1 MGTRSA
7 VTSTATISPPFCSNM
22 SSTNVEMSTSTTSD
36 AVLKSADEQKACG
49 YSQLSLGKRHLLVS
63 DIPEAVST
71 LALASELLAK
81 QFGETH
87 PECAEAYF
95 YYGKSLLEMSRLESG
110 VLGNA
115 LEGVPEGGDLAD
127 DSQIENPENMSKD
140 EMTEVET
147 KVKEALDFNYQTC
160 KVELEKAEEAALE
173 ADSMEGDDASQEG
186 GEGDEAMEDDSA
198 EAVAKPE
205 GESPSTTEKP
215 MEDEE
220 EPSNLQ
226 QAWEMLELAK
236 LIYTKQSESAEGEK
250 KVELDRKVCETYLHL
265 GEVSLENENYVQA
278 VEDLSLC
285 LSKRQ
290 ASLPSDSRSIA
301 ETHYQLGVSLAFS
314 GKFDEAETSLESAIS
329 VLKQRIQ
336 NLQKMESSEYLTK
349 EISELQE
356 LIKEIKEK
364 VVDHGDMKASASKKI
379 KECFSSESG
388 SSDAK
393 VVSSIGVKR
402 KEDLAEHKT
411 EDVTMTA
418 AAN

>member
-1 MGTRSA
+1 
-7 VTSTATISPPFCSNM
+7 M
-22 SSTNVEMSTSTTSD
+22 SSTNTDLPASTTSD
-36 AVLKSADEQKACG
+36 VLKSSDEQKACG

-127 DSQIENPENMSKD
+127 DSQVESPEKLTKD

-160 KVELEKAEEAALE
+160 EVELQKAEEAAME
-173 ADSMEGDDASQEG
+173 AESVEGEDSQEG
-186 GEGDEAMEDDSA
+186 GEEAMEEVSEPSA
-198 EAVAKPE
+198 ADNKEDAPV
-205 GESPSTTEKP
+205 TTADKP
-215 MEDEE
+215 MEEE

-236 LIYTKQSESAEGEK
+236 LIYTKQIESAEEGDK
-250 KVELDRKVCETYLHL
+250 KAELDKRVCETYLHL
-265 GEVSLENENYVQA
+265 GEVSLENENYAQA

-285 LSKRQ
+285 LTRRQ

-301 ETHYQLGVSLAFS
+301 ETHYQLGVALAFS
-314 GKFDEAETSLESAIS
+314 GKFDEAEASLESAIS
-329 VLKQRIQ
+329 VLKTRIE
-336 NLQKMESSEYLTK
+336 NLQKMESSENLNK
-349 EISELQE
+349 EIHELQE

-364 VVDHGDMKASASKKI
+364 VIDHGDMKASASKKI

-393 VVSSIGVKR
+393 AVSSIGVKR
-402 KEDLAEHKT
+402 KEDLAGNKAA

>member
-7 VTSTATISPPFCSNM
+7 VTSTATTSPQFCSNM

-110 VLGNA
+110 ILGNA

-127 DSQIENPENMSKD
+127 DSQIESPEKMTKD
-140 EMTEVET
+140 EMTEVEA

-160 KVELEKAEEAALE
+160 VVEMQKAEEAALE
-173 ADSMEGDDASQEG
+173 AESMEGDEDSQEG
-186 GEGDEAMEDDSA
+186 GEDEEAMEDVS
-198 EAVAKPE
+198 EPVVADQKE
-205 GESPSTTEKP
+205 ESPSTTTDKP

-236 LIYTKQSESAEGEK
+236 LIYTKQIESVEGDK
-250 KVELDRKVCETYLHL
+250 KVELDRRVCETYLHL
-265 GEVSLENENYVQA
+265 GEVSLENENYSQA
-278 VEDLSLC
+278 VEDLTVC
-285 LSKRQ
+285 LKRRQ

-301 ETHYQLGVSLAFS
+301 ETHYQLGVAQAYGGS
-314 GKFDEAETSLESAIS
+314 FDEAEASLESAIS
-329 VLKQRIQ
+329 VLKTRIE
-336 NLQKMESSEYLTK
+336 NLQKMESSENLNK
-349 EISELQE
+349 EIRELQD

-379 KECFSSESG
+379 KSSFESG
-388 SSDAK
+388 MSDDSKA
-393 VVSSIGVKR
+393 VSSIGVKR
-402 KEDLAEHKT
+402 KDDLKP

>member
-81 QFGETH
+81 KFGETH

-95 YYGKSLLEMSRLESG
+95 YYGKALLEMSRLESG

-236 LIYTKQSESAEGEK
+236 LIYTKQIESVEGDK
-250 KVELDRKVCETYLHL
+250 KVELDRRVCETYLHL
-265 GEVSLENENYVQA
+265 GEVSLENENYSQA
-278 VEDLSLC
+278 VEDLTVC
-285 LSKRQ
+285 LKRRQ

-301 ETHYQLGVSLAFS
+301 ETHYQLGVAQAFGGS
-314 GKFDEAETSLESAIS
+314 FDEAEASLESAIS
-329 VLKQRIQ
+329 VLKTRIE
-336 NLQKMESSEYLTK
+336 NLQKMESSENLNK
-349 EISELQE
+349 EIRELQD

-379 KECFSSESG
+379 KSSFESG
-388 SSDAK
+388 MSDDSKA
-393 VVSSIGVKR
+393 VSSIGVKR
-402 KEDLAEHKT
+402 KDDLKP

>member
-1 MGTRSA
+1 
-7 VTSTATISPPFCSNM
+7 M
-22 SSTNVEMSTSTTSD
+22 SSTNVEMSATNSSE
-36 AVLKSADEQKACG
+36 VGSQSSPGKEKALG
-49 YSQLSLGKRHLLVS
+49 YSQLSLGKRHLLVA

-81 QFGETH
+81 QFGETN

-127 DSQIENPENMSKD
+127 DSQIENPEKMSK
-140 EMTEVET
+140 EEKTEVEA

-160 KVELEKAEEAALE
+160 EVELEKAEEAAIE
-173 ADSMEGDDASQEG
+173 AGSIEGDDSLQEG
-186 GEGDEAMEDDSA
+186 GDCDQAMEEDSSEPSADVKEDSA
-198 EAVAKPE
+198 
-205 GESPSTTEKP
+205 STEEKS
-215 MEDEE
+215 MDEEE

-236 LIYTKQSESAEGEK
+236 LIYNKQLQSVEGDK
-250 KVELDRKVCETYLHL
+250 KVELERRLCETYLLL
-265 GEVSLENENYVQA
+265 GEVSLENENYAQA

-285 LSKRQ
+285 LTKRREI
-290 ASLPSDSRSIA
+290 LPSDSRSIA
-301 ETHYQLGVSLAFS
+301 ETHYQLGVAQAFS
-314 GKFDEAETSLESAIS
+314 GKFDEAETSLVSAIS
-329 VLKQRIQ
+329 VLVTRIE
-336 NLQKMESSEYLTK
+336 NLRKMESSENLRK
-349 EISELQE
+349 EISDLQE

-364 VVDHGDMKASASKKI
+364 VADHSDLKASASKTI
-379 KECFSSESG
+379 KECFSESG
-388 SSDAK
+388 TSAEK

-402 KEDLAEHKT
+402 KEDLSEHKT
-411 EDVTMTA
+411 EDVIMTA

>member
-1 MGTRSA
+1 M
-7 VTSTATISPPFCSNM
+7 TSTNC
-22 SSTNVEMSTSTTSD
+22 NVEMSSASGSGAD
-36 AVLKSADEQKACG
+36 DGPKSSEQKACG

-87 PECAEAYF
+87 AECAEAYF

-127 DSQIENPENMSKD
+127 DSQIESPEKMTKD
-140 EMTEVET
+140 EMTEVEA

-160 KVELEKAEEAALE
+160 EVEMQKAEEAALE
-173 ADSMEGDDASQEG
+173 AESMEGDDYSQEG
-186 GEGDEAMEDDSA
+186 GQGDEVIEDASEPAEKPME
-198 EAVAKPE
+198 EALP
-205 GESPSTTEKP
+205 TTNDKP

-226 QAWEMLELAK
+226 QAWEMFELAK
-236 LIYTKQSESAEGEK
+236 LIYTKQIESAEGDK
-250 KVELDRKVCETYLHL
+250 KVELDRRVCETYLHL

-278 VEDLSLC
+278 VEDLTVC
-285 LSKRQ
+285 LTRRQ

-301 ETHYQLGVSLAFS
+301 ETHYQLGVAQAYS
-314 GKFDEAETSLESAIS
+314 GKFDEAEASLESAMS
-329 VLKQRIQ
+329 VLKTRIE
-336 NLQKMESSEYLTK
+336 NLQKMESSENLNK
-349 EISELQE
+349 EIRELQD

-379 KECFSSESG
+379 KACFSESETSE
-388 SSDAK
+388 DPKA
-393 VVSSIGVKR
+393 VASIEVKR
-402 KEDLAEHKT
+402 KG
-411 EDVTMTA
+411 EDVPMAA